1 MVTGEGTWTKGPFV
15 KKTFLSFV
23 LRTAAATIPPS
34 SSQSWHAAYRRRKH
48 LQKVRGAATKCLAR
62 LFEQSSIFA
71 TVSQLH
77 KTAELV
83 KKNSSSIPNKNCSI
97 DSNTLRIRNFVM
109 TTKVSL
115 LAMIIYIVESRI
127 SAIRIDFIDFVKPI
141 YCT

>member
-1 MVTGEGTWTKGPFV
+1 MLICAAAAPRPKGIGKKWQLKHNTYLYILYLVYALVLHTHVHKKKVKMVTGEGTWTKGPFV

-23 LRTAAATIPPS
+23 LRTAAAAATIPPS
-34 SSQSWHAAYRRRKH
+34 SSSPWHAAYRRRKH

-83 KKNSSSIPNKNCSI
+83 KKNSSY
-97 DSNTLRIRNFVM
+97 T
-109 TTKVSL
+109 
-115 LAMIIYIVESRI
+115 
-127 SAIRIDFIDFVKPI
+127 
-141 YCT
+141 